1 MAMPPIPSITGGDAG
16 PATSSTG
23 ATGSS
28 IGDTVL
34 NIGGNP
40 NRSKGV
46 DYLPFILIGF
56 VVFLLR

>member
-16 PATSSTG
+16 PATSGTG
-23 ATGSS
+23 GTGSS

-40 NRSKGV
+40 NRSKA
-46 DYLPFILIGF
+46 LIICRLF
-56 VVFLLR
+56 